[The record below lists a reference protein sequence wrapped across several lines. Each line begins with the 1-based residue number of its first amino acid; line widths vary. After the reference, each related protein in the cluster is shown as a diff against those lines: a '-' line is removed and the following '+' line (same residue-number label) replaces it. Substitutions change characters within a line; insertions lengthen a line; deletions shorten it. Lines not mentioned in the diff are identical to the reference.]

1 MMKEDNLNILMTF
14 ENANVFVDYYWDS
27 HGKEVNW
34 NEYVDKPTVWTNAS
48 VKIGALKI
56 QQQVL
61 DKMFDFEVKQLIVD
75 GERIGGEVTSVKAEL
90 DEEGILEVCCNVTV
104 GWG

>member
-1 MMKEDNLNILMTF
+1 MKKEDNLDILMTF

-34 NEYVDKPTVWTNAS
+34 NEHVNKPTVWTKAS
-48 VKIGALKI
+48 VKIGLLRVS
-56 QQQVL
+56 QQVL
-61 DKMFDFEVKQLIVD
+61 DKTFEFESKQLIVD
-75 GERIGGEVTSVKAEL
+75 GERISGDVTEVKAEL
-90 DEEGILEVCCNVTV
+90 DEDGILEVFCKVTV

>member
-1 MMKEDNLNILMTF
+1 MMKENNLDILMAF

-34 NEYVDKPTVWTNAS
+34 NEHVNKPTVWTKAS
-48 VKIGALKI
+48 VKIGILKI

-61 DKMFDFEVKQLIVD
+61 DKMFDFEVRQLIVD
-75 GERIGGEVTSVKAEL
+75 GDRISGEVTSVKAEL